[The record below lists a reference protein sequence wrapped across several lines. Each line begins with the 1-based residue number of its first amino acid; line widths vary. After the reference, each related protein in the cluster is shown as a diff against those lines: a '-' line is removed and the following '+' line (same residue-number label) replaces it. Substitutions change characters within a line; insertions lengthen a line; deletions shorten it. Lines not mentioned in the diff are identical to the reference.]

1 MSNILYIAPYYNT
14 DGWGEASRG
23 YIHSL
28 INAGHN
34 LTIHP
39 IYYHNNINS
48 EFNDYFSRY
57 ESTKYDNYD
66 CVIQKCIVGDFF
78 YDSRYKKNIGITEIE
93 TNDWSACYES
103 IRNINILDELWV
115 PSNFEKRTLIKSG
128 VKIPIKV
135 ISQPLDTE
143 NIKSNQDYKLKLPS
157 SIENTFIFYTI
168 GEFIERKNLNA
179 LITAFN
185 LAFDYNDPVSL
196 VIKTSI
202 SGKSSSEAKTIIEK
216 NISTIKQ
223 KIQYKQKFKKELII
237 TDRFSYKDI
246 IGLHN
251 ACNCFVMTS
260 YGEAF
265 CRPAAEA
272 LVLGKTPVINKNTG
286 SGDYIDESN
295 GYLIN
300 SKKIPVLMNNRPL
313 SSNYDFYHANQYWH
327 EIDIYELI
335 HTLKDIYHQHHKK
348 EKSLSDKINT
358 GISHLNNFSYE
369 SIGKK
374 LCM

>member
-1 MSNILYIAPYYNT
+1 MIPYLWLLKHLY
-14 DGWGEASRG
+14 R
-23 YIHSL
+23 
-28 INAGHN
+28 
-34 LTIHP
+34 
-39 IYYHNNINS
+39 
-48 EFNDYFSRY
+48 
-57 ESTKYDNYD
+57 
-66 CVIQKCIVGDFF
+66 
-78 YDSRYKKNIGITEIE
+78 
-93 TNDWSACYES
+93 
-103 IRNINILDELWV
+103 
-115 PSNFEKRTLIKSG
+115 
-128 VKIPIKV
+128 
-135 ISQPLDTE
+135 
-143 NIKSNQDYKLKLPS
+143 
-157 SIENTFIFYTI
+157 
-168 GEFIERKNLNA
+168 
-179 LITAFN
+179 
-185 LAFDYNDPVSL
+185 
-196 VIKTSI
+196 
-202 SGKSSSEAKTIIEK
+202 GKSSSEAKTIIEK

-313 SSNYDFYHANQYWH
+313 SSNYDFYHANKYWH

-348 EKSLSDKINT
+348 EKYLSDKINT

>member
-103 IRNINILDELWV
+103 IRNINIFDELWV

-202 SGKSSSEAKTIIEK
+202 SG
-216 NISTIKQ
+216 
-223 KIQYKQKFKKELII
+223 
-237 TDRFSYKDI
+237 
-246 IGLHN
+246 
-251 ACNCFVMTS
+251 
-260 YGEAF
+260 
-265 CRPAAEA
+265 
-272 LVLGKTPVINKNTG
+272 
-286 SGDYIDESN
+286 
-295 GYLIN
+295 
-300 SKKIPVLMNNRPL
+300 
-313 SSNYDFYHANQYWH
+313 
-327 EIDIYELI
+327 EI
-335 HTLKDIYHQHHKK
+335 
-348 EKSLSDKINT
+348 
-358 GISHLNNFSYE
+358 
-369 SIGKK
+369 
-374 LCM
+374 